1 MHTERRIASLESCPV
16 TFDILCAMTYIV
28 CRMDHP
34 SGQVAQLDSFG
45 TEDAAKMCLAN
56 VVEEALAERDYLKS
70 EDVRELLDRAVRELR
85 LGTWGGTDP
94 GEYVAV
100 NMSPLADIDA
110 GRRLHAILRR
120 GLWYNT
126 RHVSDLCR

>member
-1 MHTERRIASLESCPV
+1 
-16 TFDILCAMTYIV
+16 MTYIV

-85 LGTWGGTDP
+85 LELCDARS
-94 GEYVAV
+94 ERESYFY
-100 NMSPLADIDA
+100 ID
-110 GRRLHAILRR
+110 RE
-120 GLWYNT
+120 
-126 RHVSDLCR
+126 